1 MQRLYLQFYLTILV
15 VLAVFVG
22 AAALL
27 WRLADDDARTPQYF
41 EVAAELTGALLPDAD
56 ASVRDQQVAVEVLH
70 RKLRFDIALYRP
82 DGSVIAMAGR
92 PPPRF
97 EPSRARQGWRR
108 GPAGPYF
115 TLQLPDGRWLVARQV
130 RERPI
135 SPTFWITA
143 FLALVALAVA
153 VGAYPVA
160 RRLGRRLERL
170 KAGVERF
177 GDDLGARVKVEG
189 RDEVAALAQSFNRSA
204 ERIEQ
209 LVAAHRML
217 LANCS
222 HELRTPLARIAVA
235 ASMLGEGADAKT
247 RVSLKQDV
255 AELDQ
260 LIEQILLAS
269 RLESQPVLEQRE
281 PVDLLALAAE
291 EAARYDL
298 EVSGVSATVSGDAL
312 LLRRLIRNLI
322 ENARRYGGDGP
333 VAVSV
338 ARENDRVVLEVV
350 DRGPGIPE
358 AERQRIFE
366 PFYRLAGARENGRG
380 SGLGLALVLDIA
392 QRHGG
397 SAVCLAAEPTGSR
410 FRIELPVAK
419 DTR

>member
-41 EVAAELTGALLPDAD
+41 EVAAELTGALLPDLD
-56 ASVRDQQVAVEVLH
+56 SPVIEQQRSIEVLH

-82 DGSVIAMAGR
+82 DGRLIAMAGR

-97 EPSRARQGWRR
+97 DPARARQGWRR
-108 GPAGPYF
+108 GPGGPNF

-135 SPTFWITA
+135 NPTFWITA
-143 FLALVALAVA
+143 FLALVALAIA
-153 VGAYPVA
+153 VGAYPVV
-160 RRLGRRLERL
+160 RGLGRRLERL

-177 GDDLGARVKVEG
+177 GNDLGARVKVEG

-204 ERIEQ
+204 DRIEQ

-235 ASMLGEGADAKT
+235 ASMLGEDADAKT
-247 RVSLKQDV
+247 RESLKRDV
-255 AELDQ
+255 EELDQ

-269 RLESQPVLEQRE
+269 RLEALPTLEHRE

-291 EAARYDL
+291 EAARFDL
-298 EVSGVSATVSGDAL
+298 DVTGQPVTVSGDRT
-312 LLRRLIRNLI
+312 LLRRLIRNLL
-322 ENARRYGGDGP
+322 ENARRHGGEGQIE
-333 VAVSV
+333 VSV
-338 ARENDRVVLEVV
+338 TEEAGRAVLEVS
-350 DRGPGIPE
+350 DRGPGVPA

-366 PFYRLAGARENGRG
+366 PFYRLAGGSETGRG

-392 QRHGG
+392 RRHGG
-397 SAVCLAAEPTGSR
+397 DAVCLAADGGGSR
-410 FRIELPVAK
+410 FRIDLPAAK

>member
-41 EVAAELTGALLPDAD
+41 EVAAELTGALLPDLD
-56 ASVRDQQVAVEVLH
+56 SPVLDQQRAIEVLH
-70 RKLRFDIALYRP
+70 RKLRFDIALYRR
-82 DGSVIAMAGR
+82 DGTLIAMAGR

-97 EPSRARQGWRR
+97 DLMRARQGWRR
-108 GPAGPYF
+108 GPGGPNF

-130 RERPI
+130 RERTN
-135 SPTFWITA
+135 PTFWITA
-143 FLALVALAVA
+143 FLALVALAIA
-153 VGAYPVA
+153 VGAYPVV
-160 RRLGRRLERL
+160 RGLGRRLERL
-170 KAGVERF
+170 KAGVEQF
-177 GDDLGARVKVEG
+177 GNDLGARVKVEG

-235 ASMLGEGADAKT
+235 ASLLGEGADAKT
-247 RVSLKQDV
+247 RQSLKHDV
-255 AELDQ
+255 EELDQ

-269 RLESQPVLEQRE
+269 RLEALPTLEHRE
-281 PVDLLALAAE
+281 AVDLLALAAE
-291 EAARYDL
+291 EAARFDL
-298 EVSGVSATVSGDAL
+298 GATGQPVTVSGDRT
-312 LLRRLIRNLI
+312 LLRRLIRNLL
-322 ENARRYGGDGP
+322 ENARRYAGNGP
-333 VAVSV
+333 ITVSV
-338 ARENDRVVLEVV
+338 TVEAGRAILEVS
-350 DRGPGIPE
+350 DHGPGVPA

-366 PFYRLAGARENGRG
+366 PFYRLAGGSETGRG

-392 QRHGG
+392 RRHGG
-397 SAVCLAAEPTGSR
+397 DAVCLAAESGGSR
-410 FRIELPVAK
+410 FRIDLPAA
-419 DTR
+419 

>member
-41 EVAAELTGALLPDAD
+41 EVAAELTGALLPDLD
-56 ASVRDQQVAVEVLH
+56 APVVDQQRAIEVLQ

-82 DGSVIAMAGR
+82 DGTMIAMAGK

-97 EPSRARQGWRR
+97 DPSRARQGWRR
-108 GPAGPYF
+108 GPGGPNF

-130 RERPI
+130 RERGVN
-135 SPTFWITA
+135 PTFWITA

-153 VGAYPVA
+153 VGAYPVV
-160 RRLGRRLERL
+160 RGLGRRLERL
-170 KAGVERF
+170 KAGVEQF
-177 GDDLGARVKVEG
+177 GEDLGARVKVEG

-204 ERIEQ
+204 DRIEQ
-209 LVAAHRML
+209 LVAAHRL
-217 LANCS
+217 LIANCS

-235 ASMLGEGADAKT
+235 AEMLGEGADAKT
-247 RVSLKQDV
+247 RASLKQDV
-255 AELDQ
+255 EELDQ

-269 RLESQPVLEQRE
+269 RLEAVSTLEHRE

-291 EAARYDL
+291 EAAHFDL
-298 EVSGVSATVSGDAL
+298 GVTGQSVTVSGDRL
-312 LLRRLIRNLI
+312 LLRRLVRNLL
-322 ENARRYGGDGP
+322 ENARRYAGDGP

-338 ARENDRVVLEVV
+338 AVEGGRAVLEVS
-350 DRGPGIPE
+350 DHGPGVP
-358 AERQRIFE
+358 ATERQRIFE
-366 PFYRLAGARENGRG
+366 PFYRLAGGSENGRG

-392 QRHGG
+392 RRHGG
-397 SAVCLAAEPTGSR
+397 DAICLAAESGGSR
-410 FRIELPVAK
+410 FRIDLPAVK
-419 DTR
+419 EG